1 MREMS
6 SNLRAMIE
14 RKKLIRKGTDES
26 EERAEEILRAVER
39 NGGLTDSEIYE
50 LMAY

>member
-1 MREMS
+1 
-6 SNLRAMIE
+6 MIE
-14 RKKLIRKGTDES
+14 RKNLIRKETEES
-26 EERAEEILRAVER
+26 EKRAEEILRAVER